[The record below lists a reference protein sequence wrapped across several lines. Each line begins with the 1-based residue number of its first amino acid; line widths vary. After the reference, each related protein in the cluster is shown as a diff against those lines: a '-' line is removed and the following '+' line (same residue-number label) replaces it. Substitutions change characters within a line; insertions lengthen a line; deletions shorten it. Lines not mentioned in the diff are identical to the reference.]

1 MKKNSRL
8 RRIDHRNS
16 AALHQGGH
24 RQERTT
30 ERAALSLEPPAVKRR
45 ICGMLCVRCCRLAVR
60 HDDEAAD
67 RAAVLRSNGL
77 NLDAI
82 VSCRAV

>member
-1 MKKNSRL
+1 MVAKELKTKKKNR
-8 RRIDHRNS
+8 
-16 AALHQGGH
+16 
-24 RQERTT
+24 ERTT
-30 ERAALSLEPPAVKRR
+30 ERAALSLELPAVKRR
-45 ICGMLCVRCCRLAVR
+45 TCGILCGRCCRLAVR

-82 VSCRAV
+82 VIVSDRVVREGEVPS